1 MVKIQNYDPYETDIK
16 FDVEEGDVT
25 VKTGFADFG
34 KDDVLFFSKEVKKG
48 DYVALDTTST
58 VSYTHLTLPTILLV

>member
-25 VKTGFADFG
+25 VKTGFADLIPE
-34 KDDVLFFSKEVKKG
+34 KIHD
-48 DYVALDTTST
+48 
-58 VSYTHLTLPTILLV
+58 IL